1 MTGFYLVLIV
11 LPVAI
16 VVLAVVLARRARR
29 GPLPGRG

>member
-16 VVLAVVLARRARR
+16 VALAVVLASRARR
-29 GPLPGRG
+29 GPLPERG